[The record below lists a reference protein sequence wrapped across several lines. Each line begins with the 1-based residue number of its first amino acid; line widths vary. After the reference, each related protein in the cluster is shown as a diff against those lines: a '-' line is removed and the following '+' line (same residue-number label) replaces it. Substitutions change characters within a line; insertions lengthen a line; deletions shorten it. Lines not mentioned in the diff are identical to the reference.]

1 MPDLFESN
9 SIGSLRLSNR
19 FVRSATWAGMASDD
33 GACTPKLME
42 LKSSLARG
50 GVGLIITGHAYVRP
64 DGQAGPWQLG
74 VHKDDLI
81 PGLRNM
87 TDLVH
92 REGGKIVMQMS
103 HAGFFSHPKLTGKT
117 PLAPSIVEGF
127 AKSPRNELTLEDIQ
141 GIVDAFG
148 KAALRAKQAGF
159 DGIQLHA
166 AHGYL
171 LSQFLSPAF
180 NKRTDSYGGSIEN
193 RARALMEVLETV
205 RKAVG
210 KDYPVLVKI
219 NSQDYL
225 DGGLG
230 LEDSVQVGIMLA
242 DAGIDAIELSG
253 GTMASGDRNPNFK
266 KVLSEEQEAYFRDAA
281 KAFKM
286 KIDVPI
292 ILVGGIRSY
301 HLAEKIR
308 TDGLADYISLCRP
321 LIREPG
327 LVNRWKAGDLHKAAC
342 ISDNGCMG
350 AAMSGEGLYCV
361 VEKKAEKA

>member
-1 MPDLFESN
+1 MPDLFDPT
-9 SIGSLRLSNR
+9 SIGSMRLSNR

-74 VHKDDLI
+74 VFKDDLI

-87 TDLVH
+87 TGTVH

-117 PLAPSIVEGF
+117 PLAPSVVEGF
-127 AKSPRNELTLEDIQ
+127 AKSPRKELTLEDIRE
-141 GIVDAFG
+141 IVEAFG

-210 KDYPVLVKI
+210 KDYPVLVKM
-219 NSQDYL
+219 NSQDYIWTA
-225 DGGLG
+225 
-230 LEDSVQVGIMLA
+230 DS
-242 DAGIDAIELSG
+242 
-253 GTMASGDRNPNFK
+253 ASRNRFK
-266 KVLSEEQEAYFRDAA
+266 W
-281 KAFKM
+281 
-286 KIDVPI
+286 
-292 ILVGGIRSY
+292 G
-301 HLAEKIR
+301 
-308 TDGLADYISLCRP
+308 
-321 LIREPG
+321 
-327 LVNRWKAGDLHKAAC
+327 
-342 ISDNGCMG
+342 
-350 AAMSGEGLYCV
+350 
-361 VEKKAEKA
+361 